1 MESPMTTTFRQL
13 HGGPDVLLL
22 ANCWDGITARMIASL
37 GAKAMATTS
46 AAVAWANGY
55 PDGDALPLEL
65 HVQTIRAIRRV
76 IGELPLSV
84 DAEGGYSDDPAAVAT
99 TIGALVEAGA
109 VGINIEDGG
118 SPPELLAAKISRI
131 KRAHPDLFINARCD
145 VYLRGLV
152 PAADR
157 VRETLERAARYA
169 DAGADGIFV
178 PGPTD
183 PETIRALTAGISR
196 PVNLLAR
203 PGLPGAK
210 QLAELGVRRLSAG
223 SGLAQWSWGH
233 VGALARA
240 FLSDGRSDPL
250 ADGAVAYGTINPL
263 FSAR

>member
-1 MESPMTTTFRQL
+1 MTTFRQL
-13 HGGPDVLLL
+13 HAGPDVLIL
-22 ANCWDGITARMIASL
+22 ANCWDGATARMIASL

-46 AAVAWANGY
+46 AAVAWAHGY

-65 HVQTIRAIRRV
+65 YVQTVRAIRRV
-76 IGELPLSV
+76 IDVPLSV
-84 DAEGGYSDDPAAVAT
+84 DAEGGYSDDPAVVAS

-109 VGINIEDGG
+109 LGINIEDGG
-118 SPPELLAAKISRI
+118 SPPELLAAKITRI
-131 KRAHPDLFINARCD
+131 KRAHPDLFVNARTD
-145 VYLRGLV
+145 VYLRDLV
-152 PAADR
+152 PAPDR

-178 PGPTD
+178 PGPID
-183 PETIRALTAGISR
+183 PETIGALTSGISL

>member
-1 MESPMTTTFRQL
+1 MTTFKQL
-13 HGGPDVLLL
+13 HAGPDVLIL
-22 ANCWDGITARMIASL
+22 ANCWDGATAKMIANL

-55 PDGDALPLEL
+55 PDGDELPLEL
-65 HVQTIRAIRRV
+65 YLHTIRGIRRV
-76 IGELPLSV
+76 IGDLPLSV
-84 DAEGGYSDDPAAVAT
+84 DAEGGYSDDPAQAAT

-109 VGINIEDGG
+109 AGINIEDGS
-118 SPPELLAAKISRI
+118 SPPELLASKIRAI
-131 KRAHPDLFINARCD
+131 KRAHPDLFINARTD

-152 PAADR
+152 PEADR
-157 VRETLERAARYA
+157 VRESLDRAARYA

-183 PETIRALTAGISR
+183 PETIRALTAAISR

-203 PGLPGAK
+203 AGLPGAK

-250 ADGAVAYGTINPL
+250 ADGAVPYGSINPL